1 MDKIL
6 KVKIGYNRY
15 PNEDEERLTVR
26 VFRQVERQW
35 ALEWLFLTCPQAPKR
50 LEETYAVPS

>member
-6 KVKIGYNRY
+6 KVMIGYNRY
-15 PNEDEERLTVR
+15 SNEDEERLAVR
-26 VFRQVERQW
+26 VFRQVEREW
-35 ALEWLFLTCPQAPKR
+35 ALEWPFLKR